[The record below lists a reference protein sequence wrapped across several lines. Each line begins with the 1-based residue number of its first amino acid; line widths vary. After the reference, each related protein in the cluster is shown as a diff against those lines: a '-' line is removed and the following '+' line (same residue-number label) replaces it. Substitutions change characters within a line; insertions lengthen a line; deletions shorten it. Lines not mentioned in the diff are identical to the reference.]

1 MKRGGAVKKRG
12 GGMMGPKKKM
22 AKGGAIAKAKLR
34 KPSGRLTSDD
44 VKRAMPT
51 GRSAAAKKAAM
62 KGTKGGA
69 KAALMGS
76 IMKGKG
82 NPAGKDMSVAG
93 KIRGVT
99 GLLKRRKAL
108 GGRKPGRMGG
118 GKKKQMPTYA
128 TTADFDLSI
137 DDIAEEAFERCGLQI
152 RSGYD
157 IKTARRSINL
167 MLAEWA
173 NRGLNLWTI
182 QKQEKTLPATTTEL
196 SGTSLFGSG
205 ANSAQQIIDIT
216 DLVIRDSSNNEYSTT
231 SISRSTY
238 LNYTVKTTS
247 GRPSQYYFER
257 TINPKLFL
265 YPAADTTYTLVYYA
279 LVRMKDSGAYT
290 NNAEIPFRFLPCL
303 TAGLAYYIAMKKAPD
318 RIQLLKQI
326 YEDEFQR
333 AAAQDGE
340 RTSLFLTPK
349 VYLPSA

>member
-1 MKRGGAVKKRG
+1 
-12 GGMMGPKKKM
+12 
-22 AKGGAIAKAKLR
+22 
-34 KPSGRLTSDD
+34 
-44 VKRAMPT
+44 
-51 GRSAAAKKAAM
+51 
-62 KGTKGGA
+62 
-69 KAALMGS
+69 
-76 IMKGKG
+76 
-82 NPAGKDMSVAG
+82 
-93 KIRGVT
+93 
-99 GLLKRRKAL
+99 
-108 GGRKPGRMGG
+108 
-118 GKKKQMPTYA
+118 MPTYSGTNA
-128 TTADFDLSI
+128 FTLTI
-137 DDIAEEAFERCGLQI
+137 EEVIAESYERCGLYV

-157 IKTARRSINL
+157 LKTARRSLNL
-167 MLAEWA
+167 LFAEWA

-182 QKQEKTLPATTTEL
+182 QKQEKSLAATTKEL
-196 SGTSLFGSG
+196 SGTDLFGSH
-205 ANSAQQIIDIT
+205 ADSSQQIIDIT
-216 DLVIRDSSNNEYSTT
+216 DVVIRDSSNNEFSTT

-290 NNAEIPFRFLPCL
+290 NNNEIPFRFLPCL

-349 VYLPSA
+349 TYLPGV

>member
-1 MKRGGAVKKRG
+1 
-12 GGMMGPKKKM
+12 
-22 AKGGAIAKAKLR
+22 
-34 KPSGRLTSDD
+34 
-44 VKRAMPT
+44 
-51 GRSAAAKKAAM
+51 
-62 KGTKGGA
+62 
-69 KAALMGS
+69 
-76 IMKGKG
+76 
-82 NPAGKDMSVAG
+82 
-93 KIRGVT
+93 
-99 GLLKRRKAL
+99 
-108 GGRKPGRMGG
+108 
-118 GKKKQMPTYA
+118 MPTYSS
-128 TTADFDLSI
+128 TANFDLSI
-137 DDIAEEAFERCGLQI
+137 DDVAEEAFERCGLQV

-157 IKTARRSINL
+157 LKTARRSLNL

-205 ANSAQQIIDIT
+205 ANSAQEIIDIT
-216 DLVIRDSSNNEYSTT
+216 DVVIRDSSNNEFSTT

-290 NNAEIPFRFLPCL
+290 NNNEIPFRFLPCL

-318 RIQLLKQI
+318 RIQLLEQI
-326 YEDEFQR
+326 YEDECQR

-340 RTSLFLTPK
+340 RTSLFLSPK
-349 VYLPSA
+349 TYLPGV